1 MKYSWEMFQFIDE
14 LFENYKGND
23 YVPKGCS
30 VNRRILGIIHEFGIE
45 MNKYGGDKK
54 GNIYT
59 YFINSIGGLVEEVQ

>member
-1 MKYSWEMFQFIDE
+1 
-14 LFENYKGND
+14 
-23 YVPKGCS
+23 
-30 VNRRILGIIHEFGIE
+30 